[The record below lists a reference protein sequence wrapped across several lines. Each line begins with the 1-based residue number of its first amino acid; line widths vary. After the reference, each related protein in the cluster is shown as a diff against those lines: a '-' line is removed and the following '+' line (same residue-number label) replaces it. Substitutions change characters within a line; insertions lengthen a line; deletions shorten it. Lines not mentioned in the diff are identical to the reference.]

1 MVAAMV
7 VVVAVVVV
15 VVRLETTWVSSED
28 CRCIGPC
35 VAGCVLLVLVLLVLV
50 VGRSY
55 GSGSS

>member
-1 MVAAMV
+1 MVAMV
-7 VVVAVVVV
+7 VVAMVV

-35 VAGCVLLVLVLLVLV
+35 VAGCVLPVCAPVLLVLV

-55 GSGSS
+55 GSVSS